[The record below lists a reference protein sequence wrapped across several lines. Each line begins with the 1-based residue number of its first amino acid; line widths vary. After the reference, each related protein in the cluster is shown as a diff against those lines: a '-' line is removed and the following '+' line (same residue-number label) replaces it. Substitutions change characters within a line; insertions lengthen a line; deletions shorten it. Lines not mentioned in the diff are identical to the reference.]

1 MVLFSL
7 IATHTDLDLETVA
20 RLSVGSSAVSSSAVV
35 LATCNRFEIY
45 AVADSEAQ
53 IPQLREEIA
62 SRIQRASELPLELI
76 RRAFVTLTGQAVTQH
91 LFAVASGLDSA
102 VVGEREIAGQVRRAL
117 SDAQARYAVP
127 GALVR
132 LFQKASK
139 TAKDVGSQTAL
150 GSQGRSIVSV
160 ALELAADSS
169 ALRWA
174 ERSVLL
180 FGTGAYAGATMALLK
195 ERGAQDI
202 SVFSSSGRAPEFVSS
217 RGGRAITSRTELQ
230 AALGSADLVIG
241 CSGSDARVSADFLR
255 ETRQQS
261 GSSALQLTV
270 IDLALTRDFDPAV
283 VELENVELLT
293 LESVRLA
300 APEEQESAVQQ
311 AREIVDNAAAGFE
324 AELAARGVDSAIVA
338 LRKHTLSVL
347 DVELERV
354 RAQHGCTAAAEEV
367 EFALRRMV
375 KQLLHVPTVRG
386 RELAAAGQ
394 QDQYLAGLQALYG
407 IEVSAPGTTSA
418 TPLGPDSTGPD
429 STGSESTGP
438 ASVQSGMPPVEVAPA
453 CPVDHERTA

>member
-20 RLSVGSSAVSSSAVV
+20 RLSVGSSAISNSAVV

-45 AVADSEAQ
+45 AAAESEAAV
-53 IPQLREEIA
+53 PALREEIETKLRQA
-62 SRIQRASELPLELI
+62 TELSEELI
-76 RRAFVTLTGQAVTQH
+76 SKAFTTLSGSEVARH

-117 SDAQARYAVP
+117 SEAQTAFPVP
-127 GALVR
+127 GPLVR

-160 ALELAADSS
+160 ALDLANDSS
-169 ALRWA
+169 ALSWA

-180 FGTGAYAGATMALLK
+180 FGTGAYAGATMALLR
-195 ERGAQDI
+195 ERGVQDV
-202 SVFSSSGRAPEFVSS
+202 SVHSSSGRAPSFVAS
-217 RGGRAITSRTELQ
+217 RGGRAILDATELK

-241 CSGSDARVSADFLR
+241 CSGSDNRLSAGFLA
-255 ETRQQS
+255 EARQQVGHS
-261 GSSALQLTV
+261 GEQLTM

-283 VELENVELLT
+283 VELPEVELLT

-300 APEEQESAVQQ
+300 APEEQESALQQ
-311 AREIVDNAAAGFE
+311 ASQIVDTAAAAFE
-324 AELAARGVDSAIVA
+324 TEIAARSVDSAIVA
-338 LRKHTLSVL
+338 LRKHTLAVL

-407 IEVSAPGTTSA
+407 
-418 TPLGPDSTGPD
+418 L
-429 STGSESTGP
+429 
-438 ASVQSGMPPVEVAPA
+438 EVATAASPA
-453 CPVDHERTA
+453 AIPGNEPAVTEPSGLTSQSAEASCPVDHERTA